1 MSRSMGWGAGW
12 GDCRAAPCANHT
24 RAHTSCSGRTSG
36 ELQGLDQSRRFGR
49 QTRVA
54 PIKRAVVQ
62 PAVQSKRK
70 QFELPVA
77 KSLAKVTDRHPSS
90 PIVMSCSRSAR
101 SLDRLLESDIPL
113 AHFETL
119 RYCVG
124 TLSRVCRFLALLTLT
139 PFTGKVLLDLVRVA
153 VAIIVAIPRRW

>member
-1 MSRSMGWGAGW
+1 MSRSMGW
-12 GDCRAAPCANHT
+12 GDCRAAPCAN
-24 RAHTSCSGRTSG
+24 HTSCSGRTSG
-36 ELQGLDQSRRFGR
+36 ELQGLDQRADQSRRFGR

-70 QFELPVA
+70 QFELRVA

-90 PIVMSCSRSAR
+90 PIVLSCSRSAR

-139 PFTGKVLLDLVRVA
+139 PFTGKVL
-153 VAIIVAIPRRW
+153 